1 MAAKPAH
8 FPTAQQE
15 TVLEES
21 FDPNTADP
29 APVRGDGSPPYD
41 IFQPFHSAGQLGVET
56 EHHHQPPP
64 LFKFNHPSST
74 QKHPGSDLHKRI
86 PTSQPGLQ
94 ETTSHPEHYHQL
106 DKPTILA

>member
-29 APVRGDGSPPYD
+29 ALVQGYGSPPYD
-41 IFQPFHSAGQLGVET
+41 IFQPFHSSGRLGVET
-56 EHHHQPPP
+56 EHHH
-64 LFKFNHPSST
+64 HHSSSST
-74 QKHPGSDLHKRI
+74 SL
-86 PTSQPGLQ
+86 LQ
-94 ETTSHPEHYHQL
+94 HRNTQDQT
-106 DKPTILA
+106 